1 MAKNADLKRLIAER
15 ENYDE
20 DSRAFIESLEMSE
33 REIGSIEEMK
43 RTSGWKILN
52 KKIREELVE
61 RISELVKD
69 DLKVQTLLALLN
81 VADTKKLSSM
91 LDAAIEEILP
101 SG

>member
-1 MAKNADLKRLIAER
+1 
-15 ENYDE
+15 
-20 DSRAFIESLEMSE
+20 MSE